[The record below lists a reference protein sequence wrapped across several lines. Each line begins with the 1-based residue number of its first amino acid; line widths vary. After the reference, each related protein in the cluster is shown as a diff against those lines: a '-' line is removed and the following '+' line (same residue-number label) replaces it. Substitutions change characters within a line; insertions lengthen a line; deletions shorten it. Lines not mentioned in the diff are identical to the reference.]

1 MEAAIPVLL
10 WVNFASSMAL
20 FGGCGFRLLAPERA
34 AAAAIDPVLRCIL
47 IGAAVLALLGALAL
61 LGVEAAAMADDWS
74 AAVDPDT
81 VGDVLTSTT
90 FGQVWVWRL
99 ILGALAVAAAVR
111 LGPHWAV
118 LGLAVPLLATLAL
131 TGHAAMGEGVPGL
144 LHRGN
149 QMVHLLAA
157 GAWLGGLIPLAL
169 LVRRAQAGR
178 AGTEPVL
185 RRFSAYGTV
194 AVLLI
199 LASGC
204 VNTFA
209 LIDPLSGLFSTPYGN
224 VLLAKL
230 ALVAS
235 MIGIALVNRL
245 ILLPSL
251 SAREGEA
258 VARLRRSLAI
268 EIVAGALVLAAAS
281 LLGTLAPA
289 IA

>member
-144 LHRGN
+144 FHRAN